1 MSVRR
6 KYVLWTR
13 RPDTVD
19 GNAVKDLSGHERR
32 APYGPATDAVRS
44 FLVQLAGLDGEAHA
58 GVVARFTELQ
68 QKRPYVAADVILG
81 ETMERSGR
89 SDARDAVAG
98 PLLQLVSIGEP
109 NNSTVASQSA
119 GLTLDL
125 IAEPALAAVLAL
137 IVSDLLTTAT
147 LATLYAPFE
156 PIIPLVSVLP
166 SGERRGD

>member
-1 MSVRR
+1 M
-6 KYVLWTR
+6 
-13 RPDTVD
+13 
-19 GNAVKDLSGHERR
+19 KDLSGHERR

-44 FLVQLAGLDGEAHA
+44 FLVQLAGLDGEAHDA
-58 GVVARFTELQ
+58 VVARFTELQ
-68 QKRPYVAADVILG
+68 QTRPYVAADVILG

-109 NNSTVASQSA
+109 EDSTVANQSA

-137 IVSDLLTTAT
+137 IVSDLLSTAT

-156 PIIPLVSVLP
+156 PFIPLVSVLTTAAHRV
-166 SGERRGD
+166 SR